1 MFQDLGNGDLVEC
14 ERNEGAKVLVEQ
26 SFDIEEMVFSVHPP
40 RGKYINVSLLALGH
54 ISKVKRLGG
63 F

>member
-40 RGKYINVSLLALGH
+40 RGKYINWP
-54 ISKVKRLGG
+54 
-63 F
+63 